1 MNMHLNIGDVLQANL
16 GFVTSQTAHIEAQV
30 NRITYPDIQYSSL
43 IPVDTSANPWATSV
57 TYFSMDSAGK
67 AQWTNGKASDVS
79 TVGLSMDKFDTP
91 VAMASIGY
99 DMSIEEVN
107 QARMMGISL
116 GAEKAMAARRIC
128 EEFIDETALNGNAAK
143 GFLGLWAYTGVP
155 SAVVAADGTGSSPL
169 WSTKTPALILRDV
182 NDLITGTG
190 TATAE
195 TAYADTLVL
204 PFARFNSIASMQ
216 LPNTTMTVLE
226 FLRQNN
232 VYTART
238 GQPLTIRAA
247 RGLETKGAGSTMRM
261 VAYRRSPDVLKLHLP
276 MPHTF
281 LPVQAVGLGFLV
293 PGIFRLGGL
302 DVRRPQ
308 EIRYADGV

>member
-1 MNMHLNIGDVLQANL
+1 MNMHLNLGDAFQANL
-16 GFVTSQTAHIEAQV
+16 GFVVSQTAHIEAQV
-30 NRITYPDIQYSSL
+30 NRISYPGIQYNEL

-57 TYFSMDSAGK
+57 TFYSMDSAGQ
-67 AQWTNGKASDVS
+67 AQWTNGKASDVP
-79 TVGLSMDKFDTP
+79 TVGLAMDKFDTP
-91 VAMASIGY
+91 VFMASIGY

-107 QARMMGISL
+107 QARMMGVSL

-128 EEFIDETALNGNAAK
+128 EEFIDGVALNGNTAK
-143 GFLGLWAYTGVP
+143 GFQGLWAYTGVP
-155 SAVVAADGTGSSPL
+155 AATVAADGTGSSAL
-169 WSTKTPALILRDV
+169 WSTKDATKILRDV

-216 LPNTTMTVLE
+216 LPGTTMTVLE

-238 GQPLTIRAA
+238 GRALTIRAA
-247 RGLETKGAGSTMRM
+247 RGLETKGSGSTMRM

-281 LPVQAVGLGFLV
+281 LPVQQVGLGYLV
-293 PGIFRLGGL
+293 PGIFRVGGL
-302 DVRRPQ
+302 DIRRPQ
-308 EIRYADGV
+308 EVRYGDGI